1 MTLVEGLTVDFDDAR
16 ALDDVT
22 VDLAAGGSVVVLGA
36 AGAGKSTLARAVVG
50 LIPDLTP
57 AAVTGRVDRPGVVG
71 FVPEDA
77 AAALIEPRVG
87 DDVGY
92 GLPEERSALRVP
104 AALARVGLSGFENRM
119 TGELSGGQVQRVAIA
134 GALARD
140 ADLVVLD
147 DPTSEL
153 DVEGRRSVLDAL
165 AGVTSV
171 VTTQDPVV
179 AAAADRVIVLSSG
192 RVAYDGTPG
201 RLYADADRCRDLG
214 LRVPAATGLRERLA
228 LPSAADPGAPVARV
242 SGLDFTYPN
251 GVRALSAADLTVA
264 RGEVVALRGANGSGK
279 STLARCLAGL
289 LPAGDEVRVEGR
301 VAMVFQDPDAQL
313 FASTV
318 REEVGYAARCQGAA
332 PSEVSARVDRALAA
346 LGLTGEADLHPM
358 RLSRSARQLVAVA
371 SALAARP
378 DLLILDEPTAGLDAA
393 SFDAVARAIADAAAG
408 GTAVL
413 LVTHDD
419 ELASLATRVVTLTA
433 PATSAREPATAT
445 VEATPVRRPWDPRL
459 VAATLTV
466 VVVALA
472 LLSSW
477 QALGAMLVA
486 GLVAL
491 LLTGSGLARL
501 RSALLPVLP
510 LVAMIGVFGYLLPPT
525 FATDPLAY
533 AASLVLRLLAM
544 LVWTLWALARFD
556 AERAI
561 ALARASR
568 LPTQLVL
575 VVTIAVRFIPT
586 LTGRLVEIRAAQ
598 RSRGARL
605 DGGPVQRARSLL
617 SVLIP
622 LFVGAIRTSNDLAA
636 ALVVRGVAPGRRGQ
650 ER

>member
-22 VDLAAGGSVVVLGA
+22 VELAAGGSVVVLGA
-36 AGAGKSTLARAVVG
+36 AGAGKSTLARTVVG

-57 AAVTGRVDRPGVVG
+57 AAVAGRVDRPDVVG
-71 FVPEDA
+71 FVPQDA

-92 GLPEERSALRVP
+92 GLPADVAETAVA
-104 AALARVGLSGFENRM
+104 AALARVGMAGFEDRL
-119 TGELSGGQVQRVAIA
+119 TGQLSGGQVQRVAIA

-153 DVEGRRSVLDAL
+153 DAEGRRSVLDAL
-165 AGVTSV
+165 AGVSSL

-201 RLYADADRCRDLG
+201 RLYVDADRCRGLG
-214 LRVPAATGLRERLA
+214 LRVPAAGGLRERLA

-251 GVRALSAADLTVA
+251 GVRALSGADLTVA
-264 RGEVVALRGANGSGK
+264 RGEVVALRGDNGSGK

-289 LPAGDEVRVEGR
+289 LDGGDAVRVDGL

-318 REEVGYAARCQGAA
+318 REEAGYAARCQGAT
-332 PSEVSARVDRALAA
+332 PDEVRARVDRALAA
-346 LGLTGEADLHPM
+346 LGLAGEAELHPM

-371 SALAARP
+371 SALAAGP

-393 SFDAVARAIADAAAG
+393 SFDAVARAIAAAAAG
-408 GTAVL
+408 GAAVL
-413 LVTHDD
+413 LVTHDE

-433 PATSAREPATAT
+433 PAQSAPEAGTARAEVAPT
-445 VEATPVRRPWDPRL
+445 RRPWDPRL
-459 VAATLTV
+459 VAATLLV

-477 QALGAMLVA
+477 QVLGAMLVA

-491 LLTGSGLARL
+491 ALTAGGASRL
-501 RSALLPVLP
+501 RSALLPILP
-510 LVAMIGVFGYLLPPT
+510 LVALIGVFGYLLPPT
-525 FATDPLAY
+525 FATNPLAY

-544 LVWTLWALARFD
+544 LTWTLWALARFD

-586 LTGRLVEIRAAQ
+586 LTARLDQIRQAQ

-605 DGGPVQRARSLL
+605 DGGPVQRTRSLL

-636 ALVVRGVAPGRRGQ
+636 ALVVRGVASGGRAR